1 VTHSTATTAIETG
14 RARLTVATSS
24 FDQSRQYDI
33 DMKFCSQCGHPVVVK
48 IPDGDNVPR
57 HICESCATIHYQNP
71 KMIVGCLPYWKDQVL
86 LCKRAIQPRVGL
98 WTLPAGYLENGET
111 TLQGAIRETLE
122 EAGARV
128 QVDDFY
134 SLINLPHIDQ
144 VYLFFRAR
152 LLDLDFV
159 PGTES
164 LEVSLFQETEIP
176 WDHLAFR
183 TVSMVLK
190 DYFSD
195 RQQGEFKIR
204 VQDLTFKRSPD

>member
-1 VTHSTATTAIETG
+1 
-14 RARLTVATSS
+14 
-24 FDQSRQYDI
+24 
-33 DMKFCSQCGHPVVVK
+33 MKFCSQCGHPVVVK
-48 IPDGDNVPR
+48 IPAGDNVPR

-111 TLQGAIRETLE
+111 TLQGAVRETLE

-152 LLDLDFV
+152 LLDLDFA
-159 PGTES
+159 PGVES
-164 LEVSLFQETEIP
+164 LEVQLFHESEIP
-176 WDHLAFR
+176 WDRLAFR
-183 TVSMVLK
+183 TVSLVLQ
-190 DYFSD
+190 DYFAD
-195 RQQGEFKIR
+195 YRRGEFKIR
-204 VQDLTFKRSPD
+204 AQDLSFPRPADPHQPRG

>member
-1 VTHSTATTAIETG
+1 
-14 RARLTVATSS
+14 
-24 FDQSRQYDI
+24 
-33 DMKFCSQCGHPVVVK
+33 
-48 IPDGDNVPR
+48 
-57 HICESCATIHYQNP
+57 
-71 KMIVGCLPYWKDQVL
+71 MIVGCLPYWKDQVL